1 MDLQRIMIVDDDP
14 VTLTLVRRVLER
26 AGYEVATASSGEDAL
41 NLINRGRIPHLAVV
55 DLNMPPGMD
64 GFSFCQEA
72 HRQVPE
78 LPVVILTG
86 ESDEK
91 TVVRAFEQF
100 QANDYV
106 VKPESGPIKTDE
118 LLSRI
123 RRVLRDQPDYGY
135 VLDSGIQVDE
145 RLYVD
150 FGNRKILVDGQEQS
164 LTATEGKI
172 LAVLMRHAGRVLT
185 NDYLLR
191 QVWPLDE
198 AYEDRLHTHVYRL
211 RKKIEQNPKEP
222 VYLVSEWGRGYSFGA
237 TPSSGANQE
246 ADRS

>member
-1 MDLQRIMIVDDDP
+1 MDLQRIMIIDDDP
-14 VTLTLVRRVLER
+14 VTLTLVRRVLEN
-26 AGYEVATASSGEDAL
+26 AGFEVSTASSGEDAL
-41 NLINRGRIPHLAVV
+41 NLIKLGRIPHLAVV

-72 HRQVPE
+72 HQHVPE
-78 LPVVILTG
+78 LPVIILTG

-91 TVVRAFEQF
+91 TVVKAFDQF

-106 VKPESGPIKTDE
+106 VKPASGPIKTDE
-118 LLSRI
+118 LISRI

-135 VLDSGIQVDE
+135 VLDSHVQVDQ
-145 RLYVD
+145 RLTVD
-150 FGNRKILVDGQEQS
+150 FGNRKMIVDGQELS
-164 LTATEGKI
+164 LTATEAKI

-211 RKKIEQNPKEP
+211 RKKIEENPKEP
-222 VYLVSEWGRGYSFGA
+222 VYLVSEWGRGYLFGV
-237 TPSSGANQE
+237 TPRSGVQQK
-246 ADRS
+246 